1 MSARI
6 TFPCPACQ
14 QPTRVPAAFAGRGGK
29 CPRCR
34 EAVLVPADSQP
45 LSDGEQ
51 TQVAAATQAC
61 GSCGEQVLA
70 EAKKCR
76 YCGDYFD
83 ANLRQR
89 RRGEGNYRLAS
100 PWDRMLAYLLDRAV
114 LLFPI
119 PLLWVAIAPLAPSD
133 EAMALAF
140 LGATAWFLLVCGF
153 QWFLMA
159 SHGTTL
165 GKRWRKLLIVRDD
178 GRPVDF
184 LHGVLLRSWI
194 PICLIVGGSL
204 FYVIGCAFVVVDKL
218 FILADDR
225 RCLHDH
231 LASTIV
237 VEEGRWGFKGVA
249 LPETSGEPPL
259 LR

>member
-1 MSARI
+1 M
-6 TFPCPACQ
+6 
-14 QPTRVPAAFAGRGGK
+14 VGRSGK

-34 EAVLVPADSQP
+34 AAVVVPADS
-45 LSDGEQ
+45 LLLAEGEQ
-51 TQVAAATQAC
+51 TEVVAPTRAC
-61 GSCGEQVLA
+61 GSCGEQVLGQ
-70 EAKKCR
+70 AKKCR
-76 YCGDYFD
+76 YCGDFFD
-83 ANLRQR
+83 PNLRQR
-89 RRGEGNYRLAS
+89 HRGEGNYRLAS

-114 LLFPI
+114 ILVPVLI
-119 PLLWVAIAPLAPSD
+119 MWAALAALTTDD
-133 EAMALAF
+133 EALALAF
-140 LGATAWFLLVCGF
+140 LGALTWVVLVCGF
-153 QWFLMA
+153 QWYLLA
-159 SHGTTL
+159 SHGITL

-178 GRPVDF
+178 GTPVDF

-194 PICLIVGGSL
+194 PVCLVVGGTL

-237 VEEGRWGFKGVA
+237 VEAGHWGFEGVA
-249 LPETSGEPPL
+249 LPETTGEPPL